1 MPFLSLQRG
10 AFIGISVVFL
20 APTGPR
26 PLWLAIAHPC
36 RTLLCAVDVLSLAL
50 PFISAHPFRFQRRAL
65 QVVRGSLVRP
75 HISPQIR
82 LYGRFSFPCVFTLVL
97 S

>member
-1 MPFLSLQRG
+1 MPGLSLQRV
-10 AFIGISVVFL
+10 AFFGYTVVFC
-20 APTGPR
+20 ASTVPR
-26 PLWLAIAHPC
+26 PLGFALAPPG
-36 RTLLCAVDVLSLAL
+36 RTLLGAVDVLSLAL

-75 HISPQIR
+75 PISPQIR
-82 LYGRFSFPCVFTLVL
+82 LYGRFSFPCVSTLVL